1 MVWNMKTLGALLL
14 ATAALALTAKS
25 DLYAGSTDQGVRVA
39 DVYIGALPPA
49 EELGRAVVAVNVNAV
64 SAHAEGQTAG
74 EAAVAGLPLR
84 QGRNQSSWFTQP
96 RNQSWW
102 WNQPQLDSPPT
113 DQSFWGR
120 RLRLNSPFTDQSSWL
135 DQFRLKR

>member
-84 QGRNQSSWFTQP
+84 QGRIQSSWFHQP
-96 RNQSWW
+96 HLNST
-102 WNQPQLDSPPT
+102 PT

-120 RLRLNSPFTDQSSWL
+120 RLNIPFTDQSSWL